1 MSAQKNAAWSNIARY
16 MAHEIKNPLT
26 PIKISA
32 QRIQSSLKSK
42 TKANLDFF
50 DSCSNTIIRQVNNIE
65 NLVSEFSNFARMPE
79 SNLELTKLD
88 NIINTQVNTQKIA
101 NKNITF
107 NVEVAKTIEERK
119 TGLMYRKKLLNNEG
133 MLFIFPRE
141 KIIRLWMKNT
151 YIPLDVIFISENNVI
166 VDIKKNME
174 KLSETIVKSKVKS
187 RYALEFNAGLINKLD
202 IEIGDKI
209 LFNE

>member
-1 MSAQKNAAWSNIARY
+1 M
-16 MAHEIKNPLT
+16 MHF
-26 PIKISA
+26 
-32 QRIQSSLKSK
+32 KSIHLIF
-42 TKANLDFF
+42 NFF
-50 DSCSNTIIRQVNNIE
+50 
-65 NLVSEFSNFARMPE
+65 LVSFYTFSNE
-79 SNLELTKLD
+79 
-88 NIINTQVNTQKIA
+88 KIDVSIY

-107 NVEVAKTIEERK
+107 NVEVAKTIEERR

-141 KIIRLWMKNT
+141 KIIQLWMKNT
-151 YIPLDVIFISENNVI
+151 YIPLDVIFISENKVI

-187 RYALEFNAGLINKLD
+187 KYALEFNAGLINKLN
-202 IEIGDKI
+202 IEIGDKV

>member
-1 MSAQKNAAWSNIARY
+1 MMHFKFIY
-16 MAHEIKNPLT
+16 LT
-26 PIKISA
+26 FNFFLISFY
-32 QRIQSSLKSK
+32 
-42 TKANLDFF
+42 T
-50 DSCSNTIIRQVNNIE
+50 
-65 NLVSEFSNFARMPE
+65 FSN
-79 SNLELTKLD
+79 D
-88 NIINTQVNTQKIA
+88 KIDISIY

-107 NVEVAKTIEERK
+107 NVEVAKTIEERRI
-119 TGLMYRKKLLNNEG
+119 GLMYRKKLLNNEG

-141 KIIRLWMKNT
+141 KIIQLWMKNT
-151 YIPLDVIFISENNVI
+151 YIPLDVIFISENKVI

-202 IEIGDKI
+202 IEIGDRV

>member
-1 MSAQKNAAWSNIARY
+1 MYLIFNFFV
-16 MAHEIKNPLT
+16 
-26 PIKISA
+26 ISFY
-32 QRIQSSLKSK
+32 S
-42 TKANLDFF
+42 
-50 DSCSNTIIRQVNNIE
+50 
-65 NLVSEFSNFARMPE
+65 FSNE
-79 SNLELTKLD
+79 
-88 NIINTQVNTQKIA
+88 KIEISIY

-107 NVEVAKTIEERK
+107 NVEVAKTIEERR

-141 KIIRLWMKNT
+141 KIIQLWMKNT
-151 YIPLDVIFISENNVI
+151 YIPLDVIFISENKVI

-202 IEIGDKI
+202 IEIGDKV

>member
-1 MSAQKNAAWSNIARY
+1 MMHFKFIYLILNFF
-16 MAHEIKNPLT
+16 L
-26 PIKISA
+26 ISFY
-32 QRIQSSLKSK
+32 
-42 TKANLDFF
+42 T
-50 DSCSNTIIRQVNNIE
+50 
-65 NLVSEFSNFARMPE
+65 FSNE
-79 SNLELTKLD
+79 
-88 NIINTQVNTQKIA
+88 KIEVSIY

-107 NVEVAKTIEERK
+107 NVEVAKTIEERR

-141 KIIRLWMKNT
+141 KIIQLWMKNT
-151 YIPLDVIFISENNVI
+151 YIPLDVIFISESKVI

-174 KLSETIVKSKVKS
+174 KLSKTIVKSKVKS

-202 IEIGDKI
+202 IKIGDKV

>member
-1 MSAQKNAAWSNIARY
+1 MMHFKFIYLIFNFF
-16 MAHEIKNPLT
+16 L
-26 PIKISA
+26 ISFY
-32 QRIQSSLKSK
+32 
-42 TKANLDFF
+42 T
-50 DSCSNTIIRQVNNIE
+50 
-65 NLVSEFSNFARMPE
+65 FSNE
-79 SNLELTKLD
+79 
-88 NIINTQVNTQKIA
+88 KIEVSIY
-101 NKNITF
+101 NKNIIF
-107 NVEVAKTIEERK
+107 NVEVAKTIEERR

-141 KIIRLWMKNT
+141 NIIQLWMKNT
-151 YIPLDVIFISENNVI
+151 YIPLDVIFISENKVI

-202 IEIGDKI
+202 IEIGDKV

>member
-1 MSAQKNAAWSNIARY
+1 MMHFKFINLILNFF
-16 MAHEIKNPLT
+16 L
-26 PIKISA
+26 ISFY
-32 QRIQSSLKSK
+32 
-42 TKANLDFF
+42 T
-50 DSCSNTIIRQVNNIE
+50 
-65 NLVSEFSNFARMPE
+65 FSNE
-79 SNLELTKLD
+79 
-88 NIINTQVNTQKIA
+88 KIEVSIY

-107 NVEVAKTIEERK
+107 NVEIAKTIEERR

-141 KIIRLWMKNT
+141 KIIQLWMKNT
-151 YIPLDVIFISENNVI
+151 YIPLDVIFISENKVI

-202 IEIGDKI
+202 IKIGDQV

>member
-1 MSAQKNAAWSNIARY
+1 MMHFKFIY
-16 MAHEIKNPLT
+16 LT
-26 PIKISA
+26 FNFFLISFY
-32 QRIQSSLKSK
+32 
-42 TKANLDFF
+42 T
-50 DSCSNTIIRQVNNIE
+50 
-65 NLVSEFSNFARMPE
+65 FSNE
-79 SNLELTKLD
+79 
-88 NIINTQVNTQKIA
+88 KIEVSIY

-107 NVEVAKTIEERK
+107 NVEVAKTIEERR

-141 KIIRLWMKNT
+141 KIIQLWMKNT
-151 YIPLDVIFISENNVI
+151 YIPLDVIFISENKVI

-174 KLSETIVKSKVKS
+174 KLSKTIVKSKVKS

-202 IEIGDKI
+202 IEIGDKV

>member
-1 MSAQKNAAWSNIARY
+1 M
-16 MAHEIKNPLT
+16 HF
-26 PIKISA
+26 
-32 QRIQSSLKSK
+32 KSIHLIF
-42 TKANLDFF
+42 NFF
-50 DSCSNTIIRQVNNIE
+50 
-65 NLVSEFSNFARMPE
+65 LVSFYTFSNE
-79 SNLELTKLD
+79 
-88 NIINTQVNTQKIA
+88 NINVSIY

-107 NVEVAKTIEERK
+107 NVEVAKTIEERRI
-119 TGLMYRKKLLNNEG
+119 GLMYRKKLLNNEG

-141 KIIRLWMKNT
+141 KIIQLWMKNT
-151 YIPLDVIFISENNVI
+151 YIPLDVIFISENKVI

-202 IEIGDKI
+202 IEIGDKV

>member
-1 MSAQKNAAWSNIARY
+1 MHFKFIYLIFNFF
-16 MAHEIKNPLT
+16 L
-26 PIKISA
+26 ISFY
-32 QRIQSSLKSK
+32 
-42 TKANLDFF
+42 T
-50 DSCSNTIIRQVNNIE
+50 
-65 NLVSEFSNFARMPE
+65 FSNE
-79 SNLELTKLD
+79 
-88 NIINTQVNTQKIA
+88 KIEVSIY

-107 NVEVAKTIEERK
+107 NVEVAKTIEERRI
-119 TGLMYRKKLLNNEG
+119 GLMYRKKLLNNEG

-141 KIIRLWMKNT
+141 KIIQLWMKNT
-151 YIPLDVIFISENNVI
+151 YIPLDVIFISENKVI

-202 IEIGDKI
+202 IEIGDKV

>member
-1 MSAQKNAAWSNIARY
+1 MMHFKFINLILNFF
-16 MAHEIKNPLT
+16 L
-26 PIKISA
+26 ISFY
-32 QRIQSSLKSK
+32 
-42 TKANLDFF
+42 T
-50 DSCSNTIIRQVNNIE
+50 
-65 NLVSEFSNFARMPE
+65 FSNE
-79 SNLELTKLD
+79 
-88 NIINTQVNTQKIA
+88 KIEVSIY

-107 NVEVAKTIEERK
+107 NVEVAKTIEERR

-141 KIIRLWMKNT
+141 KIIQLWMKNT
-151 YIPLDVIFISENNVI
+151 YIPLDVIFISENKVI

-202 IEIGDKI
+202 IEIGDKV

>member
-1 MSAQKNAAWSNIARY
+1 MMHFKFIYLIFNFF
-16 MAHEIKNPLT
+16 L
-26 PIKISA
+26 ISFY
-32 QRIQSSLKSK
+32 
-42 TKANLDFF
+42 T
-50 DSCSNTIIRQVNNIE
+50 
-65 NLVSEFSNFARMPE
+65 FSNE
-79 SNLELTKLD
+79 
-88 NIINTQVNTQKIA
+88 KIEVSIY

-107 NVEVAKTIEERK
+107 NVEVAKTIEERR

-141 KIIRLWMKNT
+141 KIIQLWMKNT
-151 YIPLDVIFISENNVI
+151 YIPLDVIFISKNKVI

-174 KLSETIVKSKVKS
+174 KLSETIVKSKVRS

-202 IEIGDKI
+202 IEIGDKV

>member
-1 MSAQKNAAWSNIARY
+1 MMHFKFIYLILNFF
-16 MAHEIKNPLT
+16 L
-26 PIKISA
+26 ISFY
-32 QRIQSSLKSK
+32 
-42 TKANLDFF
+42 T
-50 DSCSNTIIRQVNNIE
+50 
-65 NLVSEFSNFARMPE
+65 FSNE
-79 SNLELTKLD
+79 
-88 NIINTQVNTQKIA
+88 KIEVSIY

-107 NVEVAKTIEERK
+107 NVEVAKTIEERRA
-119 TGLMYRKKLLNNEG
+119 GLMYRKKLLNNEG

-141 KIIRLWMKNT
+141 KIIQLWMKNT
-151 YIPLDVIFISENNVI
+151 YIPLDVVFISENKVI

-202 IEIGDKI
+202 IEIGDKV

>member
-1 MSAQKNAAWSNIARY
+1 M
-16 MAHEIKNPLT
+16 MHF
-26 PIKISA
+26 
-32 QRIQSSLKSK
+32 KSIYLIF
-42 TKANLDFF
+42 NFF
-50 DSCSNTIIRQVNNIE
+50 
-65 NLVSEFSNFARMPE
+65 LVSFYTFSNE
-79 SNLELTKLD
+79 
-88 NIINTQVNTQKIA
+88 KIDVSIY

-107 NVEVAKTIEERK
+107 NVEVAKTIEERRI
-119 TGLMYRKKLLNNEG
+119 GLMYRKKLLNNGG

-141 KIIRLWMKNT
+141 KIIQLWMKNT
-151 YIPLDVIFISENNVI
+151 YIPLDVIFISENKVI

-202 IEIGDKI
+202 IEIGDKV

>member
-1 MSAQKNAAWSNIARY
+1 MMHFKFIYLIFNFF
-16 MAHEIKNPLT
+16 L
-26 PIKISA
+26 ISFY
-32 QRIQSSLKSK
+32 
-42 TKANLDFF
+42 T
-50 DSCSNTIIRQVNNIE
+50 
-65 NLVSEFSNFARMPE
+65 FSNE
-79 SNLELTKLD
+79 K
-88 NIINTQVNTQKIA
+88 INVSIY

-107 NVEVAKTIEERK
+107 NVEVAKTIEERR
-119 TGLMYRKKLLNNEG
+119 TGLMYRKKLYNNEG

-141 KIIRLWMKNT
+141 KIIQLWMKNT
-151 YIPLDVIFISENNVI
+151 YIPLDVIFISENKVI

-202 IEIGDKI
+202 IEIGDKV